1 MKAIFSMEID
11 NCAICPVSE
20 EHAICNCDSSK
31 NKIGVGVYC
40 GIAEDAEESCGKK
53 FISSHG
59 PFESRE
65 VPIPDWCPFVIERYH
80 QNADWIIKTARQ
92 TIEKYDGYIVSIA
105 MDIIDA
111 LQEKTFEGFVYHGL
125 HDTSERDRWLVVIT
139 QLLKSQA
146 YVPARI
152 DEYCPDL
159 EKEDID
165 IINVAYERLGNECEK
180 LVKRFNKVKK
190 AEGKDHKPVLRS
202 DIAVPMVMF
211 LADRMQNF
219 WPFHGDKT
227 KIVFVDRGKDKNGL
241 DLPVSEV
248 EIHYVAD
255 KTSEGFYHEVF
266 GFEPRERDYVESFL
280 DPCCIYN
287 RDFLKQRNIFKNIFG
302 INKVKVFVNGEEIPV
317 NRIKDS

>member
-11 NCAICPVSE
+11 DCVDCPVSE
-20 EHAICNCDSSK
+20 EHAICNGDSFE
-31 NKIGVGVYC
+31 NEIGVYC
-40 GIAEDAEESCGKK
+40 GNAEDAEEGCGKK
-53 FISSHG
+53 LISSYG

-65 VPIPDWCPFVIERYH
+65 VPIPDWCPFVIERYY
-80 QNADWIIKTARQ
+80 QNVDWIIKTARQ
-92 TIEKYDGYIVSIA
+92 TIDEYDWYIVSIA

-111 LQEKTFEGFVYHGL
+111 LQEKTFKGFVYHGL
-125 HDTSERDRWLVVIT
+125 HDTGERDRWLVVIT

-146 YVPARI
+146 YVPAQI
-152 DEYCPDL
+152 DQYDLDL

-165 IINVAYERLGNECEK
+165 IINVAQERLGNECEE
-180 LVKRFNKVKK
+180 LVERFNKVKK

-202 DIAVPMVMF
+202 EIAVPMVMF
-211 LADRMQNF
+211 LAERMQNF
-219 WPFHGDKT
+219 RPFYGDKT

-255 KTSEGFYHEVF
+255 KTSEGFYREGF
-266 GFEPRERDYVESFL
+266 GFEPCELDYVEDFL
-280 DPCCIYN
+280 DPYTTYN

-317 NRIKDS
+317 SRIKDS

>member
-11 NCAICPVSE
+11 NCVDCPVSE
-20 EHAICNCDSSK
+20 KHVICNCDSSK
-31 NKIGVGVYC
+31 NKIGVGVCC
-40 GIAEDAEESCGKK
+40 GRAKDAKGGCGKK
-53 FISSHG
+53 LISSYG
-59 PFESRE
+59 PSESKE
-65 VPIPDWCPFVIERYH
+65 VPIPDWCPFVIERYY
-80 QNADWIIKTARQ
+80 QNVDWIIKTARQ
-92 TIEKYDGYIVSIA
+92 TIDEYDWYIVSIA

-111 LQEKTFEGFVYHGL
+111 LQEKTFKGFVYHGL
-125 HDTSERDRWLVVIT
+125 YDTSERDRWLVRIT

-159 EKEDID
+159 EKEDVD
-165 IINVAYERLGNECEK
+165 IINVAHERLGNECEK
-180 LVKRFNKVKK
+180 LVERFNKVKR

-211 LADRMQNF
+211 LAERMQNF
-219 WPFHGDKT
+219 RPFYGDKT

-255 KTSEGFYHEVF
+255 KTSEGFYREGF

-280 DPCCIYN
+280 DPYCNHN
-287 RDFLKQRNIFKNIFG
+287 RNFLKQRNIFKNIFG
-302 INKVKVFVNGEEIPV
+302 IDKVKVFVNGEEIPV